1 MFKVAFLGV
10 ENSHANSFL
19 TFIQKNNE
27 YPDIE
32 VAGIYSY
39 DAEVMKK
46 LSEEFSVPTME
57 NYDSLVGQVD
67 GIVVTARHGS
77 NHYKYAKPY
86 IESGIPMF
94 IDKPIT
100 SDVAEAK
107 EFMAECQKHNVRV
120 TGGSMLKHAE
130 EVKEAK
136 ALVDEAKTDE
146 KFSVIGGLVC
156 APIIIN
162 SEYDGFWFYSQHLV
176 ETLGSVFGYG
186 VKKVMATQND
196 NKVSVV
202 FRYDNFDI
210 FGNYTQGANVY
221 HVDVI
226 RYTGLESKKINLNGA
241 SKMEFEEF
249 YQLLKGAEMTTT
261 YNDFIKPVYI
271 IDAIIKS
278 METGNFVEVN
288 YD

>member
-1 MFKVAFLGV
+1 MYKIALLGV

-19 TFIQKNNE
+19 TFIKNGE
-27 YPDIE
+27 YPDVE
-32 VAGIYSY
+32 VKGIYSY
-39 DAEVMKK
+39 DAEVTKK
-46 LSEEFSVPTME
+46 LNEEFNVPVME

-86 IESGIPMF
+86 IEAGIPMF

-100 SDVAEAK
+100 SDVNEAK
-107 EFMAECQKHNVRV
+107 EFMAACQKHNVLV
-120 TGGSMLKHAE
+120 TGGSMLKHVD

-146 KFSVIGGLVC
+146 KLAVIGGLVC
-156 APIIIN
+156 APILIN

-176 ETLGSVFGYG
+176 ETLGAVYGYDVKSVF
-186 VKKVMATQND
+186 ATQND
-196 NKVSVV
+196 NKVSVI
-202 FRYDNFDI
+202 FRYADYDI
-210 FGNYTQGANVY
+210 LGNYTQGANVY

-226 RYTGLESKKINLNGA
+226 RKSGVESKKLNLNGA
-241 SKMEFEEF
+241 SKKEFEEF
-249 YQLLKGAEMTTT
+249 YQLLAGGEMKTT
-261 YNDFIKPVYI
+261 YQEFIKPVYI

-278 METGNFVEVN
+278 MDSGAFVEVN